1 MEYTHEEYC
10 NVHVKSHYIILV
22 DVVQTLMCSGDRSSV
37 SVGHEFFSLLFTI
50 PPSLWRLTRYFI
62 LT

>member
-1 MEYTHEEYC
+1 MFRLIH
-10 NVHVKSHYIILV
+10 SHLQADSEDTKEMLTAAWEVWDIGPYFNLR
-22 DVVQTLMCSGDRSSV
+22 TN
-37 SVGHEFFSLLFTI
+37 FFSLSHLFTI